1 MLGESLPVFMLAFL
15 LRGGYM
21 VAWSLYAAA
30 LGNVAPQRL
39 HGRAFALS
47 EIAGGTGFALAPFLA
62 GPLYSWQPTA
72 PLLVACAC
80 SLPLVAVLGLSA
92 LRERRAAREEV
103 EPALVESAA

>member
-1 MLGESLPVFMLAFL
+1 MGQQVDAFL

-30 LGNVAPQRL
+30 LCNVAPPRL

-62 GPLYSWQPTA
+62 GPLYSWQPAT
-72 PLLVACAC
+72 PLLVASAC
-80 SLPLVAVLGLSA
+80 SLPLAAVLGLVA
-92 LRERRAAREEV
+92 LRERRAARGEI
-103 EPALVESAA
+103 EPALVESTA